1 MTINNPLQYV
11 FHTRTQPKAPHKP
24 STEQEKEEYAELLRE
39 VPQLNAS
46 AQQTRDWVFELYGM
60 IANQKEARRN
70 APSQAIKDH
79 LTLDIIQLKKHR
91 DIGEKKLGKTL
102 KAIDRAV
109 EGLELYMH
117 DYSSIYNAPR
127 PEYARSIRGSLRQV
141 CTTRRSSMI

>member
-1 MTINNPLQYV
+1 MTIDNPLQYV
-11 FHTRTQPKAPHKP
+11 LRKRTQPKAPHKP

-39 VPQLNAS
+39 LPQLYTS
-46 AQQTRDWVFELYGM
+46 ATQTRDWVFELYGM

-70 APSQAIKDH
+70 TPSQAIKDH

-102 KAIDRAV
+102 KAMDRAA

-117 DYSSIYNAPR
+117 DYSSINSAPR
-127 PEYARSIRGSLRQV
+127 PEYARTIRGSLHQV
-141 CTTRRSSMI
+141 CTTRRSSM